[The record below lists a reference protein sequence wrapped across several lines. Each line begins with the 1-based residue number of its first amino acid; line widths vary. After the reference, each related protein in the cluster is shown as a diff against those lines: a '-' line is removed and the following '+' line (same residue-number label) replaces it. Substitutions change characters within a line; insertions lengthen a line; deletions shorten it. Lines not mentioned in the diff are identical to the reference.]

1 MEQAQKQIQC
11 PYFVMYSGD
20 FVVKVAKDHEE
31 LVNALKLR
39 FEIFNRELNEGLDS
53 SYAIGMDRDNYDD
66 YCDHL
71 IVIDTRCGKV
81 IGTYRLLLGVVAEKN
96 IGYYSEDE
104 FNMNSIRAIKG
115 EKLELGRSCVHKDYR
130 NAGVINLLWAG
141 IARYIEMH
149 NVGHLFGCAS
159 LHTNDPAEVSMI
171 YSYMNTF
178 HRANCEFTV
187 HPFKRLGGVHFS
199 SIVDQKTA
207 FEKMPPLVKGYLRL
221 GALLC
226 GEPAHDEEFGTTD
239 LFLLLQTEK
248 LISRY
253 KKRFFE
259 DSGELLC
266 RAS

>member
-1 MEQAQKQIQC
+1 MVRAQKQIQC
-11 PYFVMYSGD
+11 PALIIRSGD
-20 FVVKVAKDHEE
+20 FVVKVAEHYEE
-31 LVNALKLR
+31 LVSALRLR
-39 FEIFNRELNEGLDS
+39 FEVFNQELNEGLDS
-53 SYAIGMDRDNYDD
+53 SYVIGMDRDSYDD

-71 IVIDTRCGKV
+71 IVVDARCNKV
-81 IGTYRLLLGVVAEKN
+81 VGTYRLLLGFVAENN

-104 FNMNSIRAIKG
+104 FNMNAIRAIKE

-141 IARYIEMH
+141 IARYIEMY
-149 NVGHLFGCAS
+149 NVRHLFGCAS
-159 LHTNDPAEVSMI
+159 LHTSDPAEVSMI
-171 YSYMNTF
+171 YSYMSTF
-178 HRANCEFTV
+178 HLADSEFTV
-187 HPFKRLGGVHFS
+187 HPLKRLGGVRFS
-199 SIVDQKTA
+199 SIFDQKAA
-207 FEKMPPLVKGYLRL
+207 FEKMPPLIKGYLRL

-226 GEPAHDEEFGTTD
+226 GEPAYDEEFGTTD

-259 DSGELLC
+259 DSSETLL